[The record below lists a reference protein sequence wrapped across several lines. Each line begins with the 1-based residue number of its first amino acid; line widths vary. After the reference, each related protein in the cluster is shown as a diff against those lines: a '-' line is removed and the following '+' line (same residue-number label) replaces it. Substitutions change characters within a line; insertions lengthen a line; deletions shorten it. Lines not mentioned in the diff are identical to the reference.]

1 MTLTLAQLEEARR
14 ALDAPLFGN
23 MAGDAHVSFEF
34 FPPKSEK
41 MEETLWSSI
50 QTLAPLKPRFVSVTY
65 GAGGSTRERTHA
77 TAARINRE
85 TDLLSAAH
93 LTCVDASKAEIE
105 EIARAYW
112 DAGVRHIVALRG
124 DPPEAGRG
132 FTPHPEGYATA
143 AELVG
148 GLKRIAPF
156 DISVARSEEHT
167 SELQSLK
174 RISYSVV
181 CLKQT
186 KQ

>member
-1 MTLTLAQLEEARR
+1 
-14 ALDAPLFGN
+14 
-23 MAGDAHVSFEF
+23 
-34 FPPKSEK
+34 

-65 GAGGSTRERTHA
+65 GAGGRTRERTHA
-77 TAARINRE
+77 TVARINRE

-132 FTPHPEGYATA
+132 FTPHPEGYATDRKSTR
-143 AELVG
+143 LN
-148 GLKRIAPF
+148 
-156 DISVARSEEHT
+156 SSH
-167 SELQSLK
+167 
-174 RISYSVV
+174 
-181 CLKQT
+181 
-186 KQ
+186 